1 MPDISNSKLRKID
14 GTLLLVFAEA
24 YRLRKLTAVSQRLG
38 MTQSAVSHALSRLR
52 EIFEDELFL
61 RRPLGVEPT
70 QRARELASRIDT
82 IVRLTRETLADGDAF
97 DPATSSREFRMTGLD
112 SATVLLGSRLIALC
126 RRSAPNVRLTFRSM
140 AQKEALRALSDGDV
154 DLAACLVWT
163 QSPDFRIEPLYRE
176 SYRVA
181 ARRNHPKIGRT
192 LDLRTYVAL
201 DHVLVSV
208 TGDPVGVVDRT
219 LAAKGYGRRVVATL
233 PMFLPALAA
242 VAQSDAIVTMPAQL
256 VETYKKPFGL
266 RSYEPPLPIRPF
278 TLSAVWHRRNDVD
291 PGLRWFISQLR
302 ACAQ

>member
-1 MPDISNSKLRKID
+1 MSDMSNSKLRKVD

-38 MTQSAVSHALSRLR
+38 MTQSAVSHALGRLR

-61 RRPLGVEPT
+61 RRPFGVEPT
-70 QRARELASRIDT
+70 QRARELAPRIDA
-82 IVRLTRETLADGDAF
+82 IVRLTRETLTDGDAF
-97 DPATSSREFRMTGLD
+97 DPASSSREFRVTGLD

-126 RRSAPNVRLTFRSM
+126 QRSAPNVRLTFRSLT
-140 AQKEALRALSDGDV
+140 QQDALRALGDGDG
-154 DLAACLVWT
+154 DLAVCLIWT
-163 QSPDFRIEPLYRE
+163 QSSEFRVEPLYQE

-181 ARRNHPKIGRT
+181 ARRNHPRIGRT

-208 TGDPVGVVDRT
+208 TGDPVGIVDHA
-219 LAAKGYGRRVVATL
+219 LAAKGHARRVVATL

-242 VAQSDAIVTMPAQL
+242 VAQSDVIATMPAKL
-256 VETYKKPFGL
+256 IAAYKKPFGL

-278 TLSAVWHRRNDVD
+278 TLSVVWHRRNDAD
-291 PGLRWFISQLR
+291 PGLRWLIGQLG
-302 ACAQ
+302 ACAR